1 MIHWRWP
8 SENPR
13 SACADGQ
20 RDVHDGG
27 VEHDHELGEA
37 DHDERHPAP
46 RFVGVGGARVEDM
59 GMTIYGTI
67 EFRILVGT
75 GINLSVICDQRRKEA
90 TAMTQLDLDEPK
102 PRLGRKRDHTRDPE
116 ILDAAL
122 DVLAETG
129 YDGMTIDMV
138 AARAKAGKATL
149 YRRWASKSE
158 LVLDA
163 VACMKS
169 TDVDLASPPDTGT
182 LRGDLVAMVK
192 TPTIRESE
200 RKLKVMAGIV
210 SMIARD
216 PELAAAAQRGA
227 RRAARGG
234 EPHHLPARDRSRRD
248 RRRRRYREALPDR
261 PGDGRVSHAHDAQAG
276 GPRVHDRQHRPDHP
290 ARRGSPRLNCR
301 RLARRPRS
309 S

>member
-1 MIHWRWP
+1 MMQI
-8 SENPR
+8 
-13 SACADGQ
+13 
-20 RDVHDGG
+20 
-27 VEHDHELGEA
+27 
-37 DHDERHPAP
+37 
-46 RFVGVGGARVEDM
+46 
-59 GMTIYGTI
+59 
-67 EFRILVGT
+67 
-75 GINLSVICDQRRKEA
+75 
-90 TAMTQLDLDEPK
+90 DLAEPK

-122 DVLAETG
+122 EVLAETG

-182 LRGDLVAMVK
+182 LRGDLVALVK

-216 PELAAAAQRGA
+216 PELAAAAQEA
-227 RRAARGG
+227 LVEPRAAANRIIFQRAIDRGEIPADVDIDRLCLIG
-234 EPHHLPARDRSRRD
+234 PAMVAYRTLMLRKPVDREFMIGNIDRIILPAAGVRS
-248 RRRRRYREALPDR
+248 
-261 PGDGRVSHAHDAQAG
+261 PG
-276 GPRVHDRQHRPDHP
+276 P
-290 ARRGSPRLNCR
+290 ADTRAS
-301 RLARRPRS
+301 
-309 S
+309 